1 MITFAEGVAQAT
13 RGTLCAVMAVND
25 NINRLFAKIGADPFG
40 FYPAM
45 SGLRR
50 QLCSDDPDNDPI
62 YVPEFTG
69 GQCVGVNYNVTILRE
84 NYPFSDCSTL
94 GPVSTT
100 NTYLGPIRGLVTRT
114 ENPSG
119 PLCTPGGN
127 AVYLRYGSNPIQ
139 ESPVA
144 GAGYGATASITSV
157 VRADA
162 LPDDCGDPPP
172 VIGPPGDVIVEGDN
186 ITYNIDESTEITVP
200 ISFVFAPAYVDLDG
214 SVTVPVNID
223 VGGIE
228 FSGTVEIAPE
238 FNLTIKPKG
247 LNPSPGAP
255 DDPDEIGEPGEPS
268 TPIDDEEEL
277 ESTIVGVLV
286 YSDIDPDGLPSSIL
300 FPDGPNIYVPRLA
313 SVQFA
318 VKTQN
323 SIGWTP
329 DQDVKNL
336 ECYVPCPAPQ
346 GAIAVRVSPMPG
358 VTSRFTPV
366 RGLPLTSF

>member
-1 MITFAEGVAQAT
+1 MITFAEGVAQAA
-13 RGTLCAVMAVND
+13 RGTLCALMAAND
-25 NINRLFAKIGADPFG
+25 NVNRLFANIGADPFG

-50 QLCSDDPDNDPI
+50 QLCSDDPNNDPS
-62 YVPEFTG
+62 YEPPFEG
-69 GQCVGVNYNVTILRE
+69 GQCNDVYVIQVQTTRVAPNPPETFSVRARGPIGGVRVVPITPPAWAVQLNSRGQSVG
-84 NYPFSDCSTL
+84 
-94 GPVSTT
+94 STT
-100 NTYLGPIRGLVTRT
+100 CGTVLEQSQAWRNL
-114 ENPSG
+114 
-119 PLCTPGGN
+119 
-127 AVYLRYGSNPIQ
+127 
-139 ESPVA
+139 VA
-144 GAGYGATASITSV
+144 GTAYTEQSASIVSITPCG
-157 VRADA
+157 
-162 LPDDCGDPPP
+162 LDDCGDIAP
-172 VIGPPGDVIVEGDN
+172 VIGPPGDVIVEGDD